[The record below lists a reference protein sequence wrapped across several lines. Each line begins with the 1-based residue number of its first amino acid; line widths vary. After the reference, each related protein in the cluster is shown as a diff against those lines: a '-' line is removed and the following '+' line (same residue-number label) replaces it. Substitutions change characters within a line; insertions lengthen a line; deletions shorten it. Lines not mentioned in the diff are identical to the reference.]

1 MLDLFQ
7 LRCFVAVAEELHF
20 GRAAARLHMTQPP
33 LSRQIQL
40 LEHAVKVRLLERTS
54 RSVRLTA
61 AGEVLYRDAAAILRL
76 AQDAAAAA
84 ERTGKGLAGRV
95 VVGYTAVAGYALMP
109 ALLAAANQALPDIEI
124 VLEEMVSSE
133 QLHALEAGT
142 IDIGFVRPQ
151 HASGPLRY
159 HLAARE
165 PMLLALP
172 AAHPLAARERI
183 RMQDLAGEPLI
194 MYSQKEGR
202 YFHDRITALFMAA
215 AGQPQYVHHIGQT
228 HTIMALVRAGIGLA
242 IVPAS
247 AAQLRLENVVY
258 KPLWRRDVVA
268 EIYLAWRAAE
278 RNPALQPL
286 REFFI
291 RQLATPAA
299 PKPRR
304 AAPAAAAPARR
315 PR

>member
-40 LEHAVKVRLLERTS
+40 LEHAVRVRLLERTS

-61 AGEVLYRDAAAILRL
+61 AGAVLYRDAAAILRL
-76 AQDAAAAA
+76 AQDAADAA

-95 VVGYTAVAGYALMP
+95 VVGYTAVAGYALIP
-109 ALLAAANQALPDIEI
+109 GLLAQAAQALPDIEI

-133 QLHALEAGT
+133 QLRALEAGT
-142 IDIGFVRPQ
+142 IDVGFVRPQ
-151 HASGPLRY
+151 LAAGALRY
-159 HLAARE
+159 QRVARE
-165 PMLLALP
+165 PMLLAIP
-172 AAHPLAARERI
+172 SAHPLAARERV
-183 RMQDLAGEPLI
+183 RLQELAGQPLI
-194 MYSQKEGR
+194 MYSEKEGK
-202 YFHDRITALFMAA
+202 YFHDKTVALF
-215 AGQPQYVHHIGQT
+215 AGAGEQPEYVHHIGQT

-247 AAQLRLENVVY
+247 AAQLRFENVVL

-268 EIYLAWRAAE
+268 EIYLAWRAEE
-278 RNPALQPL
+278 RNPALRPL
-286 REFFI
+286 REFFL
-291 RQLATPAA
+291 RQLPAGE
-299 PKPRR
+299 PSRR
-304 AAPAAAAPARR
+304 QRGASAMADNGA
-315 PR
+315 

>member
-20 GRAAARLHMTQPP
+20 GHAAARLHMTQPP

-40 LEHAVKVRLLERTS
+40 LEHAVRVRLLERTS

-61 AGEVLYRDAAAILRL
+61 AGEVLYRDAAALLRL
-76 AQDAAAAA
+76 AQEAADAA

-95 VVGYTAVAGYALMP
+95 VVGYTAVAGYALIP
-109 ALLAAANQALPDIEI
+109 QLLAAAAAALPDIEI

-142 IDIGFVRPQ
+142 IDVGFVRPS
-151 HASGPLRY
+151 HAAAPLRY
-159 HLAARE
+159 HRVARE

-172 AAHPLAARERI
+172 AAHPLAQQARV
-183 RMQDLAGEPLI
+183 RMQDLAGQPLI
-194 MYSQKEGR
+194 MYSEKEGK
-202 YFHDRITALFMAA
+202 YFHDKIVALFAA
-215 AGQPQYVHHIGQT
+215 SAGQPNYVHHIGQT

-247 AAQLRLENVVY
+247 AGQLRFENVVLQ
-258 KPLWRRDVVA
+258 PLWRRDVVA
-268 EIYLAWRAAE
+268 EIYLAWRTEE
-278 RNPALQPL
+278 RNPALKPL

-304 AAPAAAAPARR
+304 
-315 PR
+315 